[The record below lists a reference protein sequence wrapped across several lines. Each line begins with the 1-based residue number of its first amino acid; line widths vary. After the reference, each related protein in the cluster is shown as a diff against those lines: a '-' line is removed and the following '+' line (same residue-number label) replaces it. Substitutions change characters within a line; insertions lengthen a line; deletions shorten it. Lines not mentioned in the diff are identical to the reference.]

1 MTDTPEST
9 YSAIAYDHSPMTG
22 SGYDFWLLD
31 LDGTVLDVGQSY
43 IHETMREVGHR
54 LDYDFSARETEL
66 LWYGIGNARETL
78 FADAGIDPDRF
89 WRTFHAVEEPTRRGK
104 STYVYDDAAAFVSRA
119 DAPVGVVT
127 HCQEYLTRPILDRL
141 GIEDWFETVVCCD
154 DETGWKPDPDP
165 VELAMDEMDVGHNG
179 HAGAMAGDMPADV
192 RAAHNA
198 GLDGIHVS
206 RPDRNWEGDRVL
218 GYRRVSALTDLR
230 TSQ

>member
-1 MTDTPEST
+1 
-9 YSAIAYDHSPMTG
+9 MTG

-31 LDGTVLDVGQSY
+31 LDGTVLDVERSY

-54 LDYDFSARETEL
+54 LGHDFSAREAEL

-78 FADAGIDPDRF
+78 LAEADIDADRF
-89 WRTFHAVEEPTRRGK
+89 WRTFHAVEEPDSRGR
-104 STYVYDDAAAFVSRA
+104 STYVYDDAEAFMSQVE
-119 DAPVGVVT
+119 APVGVVT
-127 HCQEYLTRPILDRL
+127 HCQEYLTLPILDQL
-141 GIEDWFETVVCCD
+141 GIDDWFETVVCCD
-154 DETGWKPDPDP
+154 DETGWKPDPNP
-165 VELAMDEMDVGHNG
+165 VELAMNEMGMGRNG

-218 GYRRVSALTDLR
+218 GDRRISALTDLPG
-230 TSQ
+230 